1 MSVEIYRTLI
11 NNHSHYKIFFIS
23 DYVSEF
29 ETRDESYYSL
39 EIFGDRYAPKMC
51 INCSMNKAKSKE
63 KLSK

>member
-39 EIFGDRYAPKMC
+39 EIFGDRYAPK
-51 INCSMNKAKSKE
+51 IVHQ
-63 KLSK
+63 L